1 MKKNLTFTIFLL
13 FGLAAFAGEVEKTY
27 YFGDYNHVSKGD
39 FEYISF
45 ENTLL
50 TGKAG
55 EPSLPYFA
63 VKMLLPPGEKAVKI
77 EFTGSDEIIL
87 PGKFNIYPHQ
97 PSRPLSEPE
106 GGEFMQNKMVYSTNA
121 FYPQSQT
128 GELVTGYLNGFS
140 IAMTTFTPVRFNP
153 VTGEVRVYQTVKIKI
168 VSTSSPESS
177 LALNNLKSESLK
189 KIERFVQNPLELIQ
203 YPLSGKNAG
212 DYELLIITPNAY
224 ANSYQSL
231 IDVYLARG
239 IKTQVTTTETIY
251 ATISGSDNQQK
262 IRNYISQEYQAHGIE
277 YVLLGGDVEFVPYR
291 GLYAYVVS
299 GSGYEDYGIP
309 ADLYYSALDG
319 NWNTDGDNRWGE
331 PGEDDLLPE
340 IAVARFPYSN
350 TTELTS
356 LIHKSIYYQN
366 YPVLG
371 EFNNVTLAGEYLYGS
386 PYETWGSDYL
396 ELLIGHHTDN
406 GYETWGIPEGYN
418 YFKLYSEIQSW
429 GANDLRVQINAG
441 RQFIHHVGHANY
453 TYVAYFN
460 NADITNSN
468 FTGANGTTHNYTIL
482 QTHGC
487 MCGGFDQ
494 SDCILERMVN
504 IENFAVS
511 VIGNSRYGWF
521 NEGQTEGPAAHLHRE
536 MMDALYHE
544 KMNHIGQAFTE
555 SKIQTAP
562 WVTAPGQWEEGA
574 LRWNFY
580 DINILGDPAMSIWTQ
595 EPVTIQAAYE
605 NTILVGA
612 TSTSVTVTS
621 GGFPMENFTCAILK
635 NGVLHG
641 VGTTNNAGL
650 AQINLDPVFTSAGNA
665 QLIVSGNNCL
675 PTTFNI
681 SVTQGLNLNPK
692 AMLEGPFGTTEMSTA
707 LNSSVLLPLNQ
718 PFNGSPWNY
727 TGTESVTAIPNVNV
741 VDWVLVELRDATA
754 PSNATSATRIAWQ
767 AAFILK
773 NGSVVGMNGTS
784 ALQFNNS
791 IANQLYV
798 IICHRNH
805 LAVMSSAALTQS
817 GGIYTYD
824 FTTPAGQ
831 AYGTNSQKLM
841 VGGIWGMIG
850 GDADG
855 NGTVGT
861 EDITVEWQNEAGE
874 AGLYPCDLNLDG
886 QVNNRDKDN
895 CWQPNLGK
903 ATNVPQ

>member
-1 MKKNLTFTIFLL
+1 VFLIL
-13 FGLAAFAGEVEKTY
+13 GLCSWAGVVEKIF
-27 YFGDYNHVSKGD
+27 YFGDYNRISKGN
-39 FEYISF
+39 FEYISL
-45 ENTLL
+45 ENTML
-50 TGKAG
+50 TGKTG
-55 EPSLPYFA
+55 EPTLPYYA
-63 VKMLLPPGEKAVKI
+63 VKLLLPPGEKAVTI
-77 EFTGSDEIIL
+77 EFTGIDEIVL
-87 PGKFNIYPHQ
+87 PGKYILYPYQ

-106 GGEFMQNKMVYSTNA
+106 GGEFIKNQLVYSTNA
-121 FYPQSQT
+121 FYPEKQT
-128 GELVTGYLNGFS
+128 GELVTGYLNGYAL
-140 IAMTTFTPVRFNP
+140 AMTTFTPVRYNP
-153 VTGEVRVYQTVKIKI
+153 VSGEVRIYKTVKIKI
-168 VSTSSPESS
+168 VSISDIEAAQ
-177 LALNNLKSESLK
+177 ALNNLNSAALN
-189 KIERFVQNPLELIQ
+189 KIEGFIQNPMDLMQ
-203 YPLSGKNAG
+203 YPLSGKSAG
-212 DYELLIITPNAY
+212 DYELLIITPNSY
-224 ANSYQSL
+224 AGSYQSL

-239 IKTQVTTTETIY
+239 IKTHVTTTETIY
-251 ATISGSDNQQK
+251 STITGIDNQQK
-262 IRNYISQEYQAHGIE
+262 IRNYIIQEYQAHGVE
-277 YVLLGGDVEFVPYR
+277 YILLGGDVELVPYR
-291 GLYAYVVS
+291 GFYAYVVS
-299 GSGYEDYGIP
+299 GGGYEDNGIP
-309 ADLYYSALDG
+309 ADLYYSGLDG
-319 NWNTDGDNRWGE
+319 NWNNDGDNRWGE

-340 IAVARFPYSN
+340 LAVARFPFSN

-366 YPVLG
+366 YPVPG
-371 EFNNVTLAGEYLYGS
+371 EFNDVTFAGEYLYGS
-386 PYETWGSDYL
+386 PFETWGSDYL

-406 GYETWGIPEGYN
+406 GYETWGIPEDYN

-460 NADITNSN
+460 NSDITNSN
-468 FTGANGTTHNYTIL
+468 FLGANGTTHNYTIL

-580 DINILGDPAMSIWTQ
+580 DINILGDPAMSIWTE
-595 EPVTIQAAYE
+595 EPISIQASYE

-650 AQINLDPVFTSAGNA
+650 AQINLDPVITSAGTA
-665 QLIVSGNNCL
+665 QLVVSGYNCL

-681 SVTQGLNLNPK
+681 TVIQGLNLNLK
-692 AMLEGPFGTTEMSTA
+692 AMLEGPFGTTEMITA
-707 LNSSVLLPLNQ
+707 LNSSGLLPLSQ
-718 PFNGSPWNY
+718 PFNTAPWNY
-727 TGTESVTAIPNVNV
+727 SGTESVTSIPNSNV
-741 VDWVLVELRDATA
+741 VDWVLVELRDAPA
-754 PSNATSATRIAWQ
+754 AAAATSATRIARQ

-773 NGSVVGMNGTS
+773 DGSIVGLDGTS
-784 ALQFNNS
+784 NLQFNNS
-791 IANQLYV
+791 VTQQLYV
-798 IICHRNH
+798 IVYHRNH
-805 LAVMSSAALTQS
+805 LGILSANALSQV
-817 GGIYTYD
+817 GGVYSYN
-824 FTTPAGQ
+824 FTNPAGQ
-831 AYGTNSQKLM
+831 AYGIDSQNQLLT
-841 VGGIWGMIG
+841 GIWVMIG
-850 GDADG
+850 GDANG
-855 NGTVGT
+855 NGTIET
-861 EDITVEWQNEAGE
+861 TDITPEWQNEAGQT
-874 AGLYPCDLNLDG
+874 GFYPCDLNLDG
-886 QVNNRDKDN
+886 EIDNKDKDD
-895 CWQPNLGK
+895 CWQPNIGSGCM
-903 ATNVPQ
+903 VPE